1 MKNAENLD
9 AKELLEVPLTQILV
23 NACQC
28 TIRNQTLISVCQ
40 HADTVQTIDLQH
52 QHHQDFDKLL
62 QY

>member
-9 AKELLEVPLTQILV
+9 AKELLEVPLTQIWG

-40 HADTVQTIDLQH
+40 LAYTVQTIDLQH